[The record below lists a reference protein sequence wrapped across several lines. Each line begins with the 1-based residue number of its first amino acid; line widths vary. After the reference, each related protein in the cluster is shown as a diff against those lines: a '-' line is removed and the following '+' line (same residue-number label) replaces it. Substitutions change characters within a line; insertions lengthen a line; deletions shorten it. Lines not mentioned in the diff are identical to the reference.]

1 MKILKDINYLG
12 GFQDLLF
19 KNFQYASLGSIF
31 FACQKLK
38 LPASFMALKW
48 IELACKK
55 AYALAS

>member
-31 FACQKLK
+31 FRL
-38 LPASFMALKW
+38 S
-48 IELACKK
+48 K
-55 AYALAS
+55 ADTSCFIHSVKVD